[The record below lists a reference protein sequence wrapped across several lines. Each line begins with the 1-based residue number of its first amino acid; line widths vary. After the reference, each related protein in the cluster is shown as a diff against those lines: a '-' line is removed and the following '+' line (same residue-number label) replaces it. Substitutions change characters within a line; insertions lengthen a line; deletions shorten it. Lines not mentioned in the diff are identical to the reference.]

1 MLDLVENF
9 GHCPLIFNFFSIK
22 IPLILGKRPV
32 VNQEDPQRAES
43 QDKPKKSNLEPQK
56 TPSVSHENEVY
67 PKTQAAMP
75 IYSNSPVTLSLSF
88 SCLILAFILHH

>member
-1 MLDLVENF
+1 M
-9 GHCPLIFNFFSIK
+9 
-22 IPLILGKRPV
+22 